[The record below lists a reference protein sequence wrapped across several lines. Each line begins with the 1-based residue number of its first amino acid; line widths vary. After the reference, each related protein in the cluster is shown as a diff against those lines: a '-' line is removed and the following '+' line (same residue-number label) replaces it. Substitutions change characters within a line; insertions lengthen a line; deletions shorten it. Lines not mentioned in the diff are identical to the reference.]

1 VHIGIIEDNPSIREL
16 LVTTLEW
23 EGHTTGTH
31 STGVDFVQRVF
42 PPAGAPTPFPYD
54 MLIVDIGLPGG
65 GISGE
70 DVLARLDQHF
80 TGGALPVIV
89 LSGAGSDVLGRVHR
103 AFPNVAILTKPMHR
117 SALLQTIA
125 ATHAKTGDA
134 KD

>member
-1 VHIGIIEDNPSIREL
+1 VHIGIIEDNPSILEL
-16 LVTTLEW
+16 LVTTLER

-54 MLIVDIGLPGG
+54 VLIVDIGLPG

-80 TGGALPVIV
+80 AGGALPVIV
-89 LSGAGSDVLGRVHR
+89 LSGAAPDVLGRVHR
-103 AFPNVAILTKPMHR
+103 AFPNVAVLTKPTR
-117 SALLQTIA
+117 RITLLQAIA
-125 ATHAKTGDA
+125 ATHAKTGEA
-134 KD
+134 TN